1 MRGFGELEAVVMQ
14 RLWSR
19 QAPVTVREIV
29 DELRTERELAY
40 TTILTVMDNLF
51 KKGWL
56 RREIDGRAYRYEPV
70 ASREEYVAMVMREA
84 LDGSGDRAV
93 ALQHFVGRM
102 STEEADALRGALN
115 RFKRGRR
122 RP

>member
-1 MRGFGELEAVVMQ
+1 MRGFGELEAVIMQ
-14 RLWSR
+14 RMWSR
-19 QAPVTVREIV
+19 QAPATVREIV
-29 DELRTERELAY
+29 DELRTEREVAY

-56 RREIDGRAYRYEPV
+56 RREIHGRAYRYEPV
-70 ASREEYVAMVMREA
+70 ASREEYGAMIMREA

-93 ALQHFVGRM
+93 ALHHFVGRM
-102 STEEADALRGALN
+102 SAEEAEALRGALDE
-115 RFKRGRR
+115 FKRGGR